1 MILLTLRAVSGSLA
15 ITIFFKTFH
24 HLNRSVWFFFFVI
37 SMIEP
42 NVLRVRFSS
51 LYYVK
56 KKELV
61 MLLRVIWEHTSR

>member
-1 MILLTLRAVSGSLA
+1 ML
-15 ITIFFKTFH
+15 
-24 HLNRSVWFFFFVI
+24 FFFVI

-61 MLLRVIWEHTSR
+61 MFLRVIWEHTSR